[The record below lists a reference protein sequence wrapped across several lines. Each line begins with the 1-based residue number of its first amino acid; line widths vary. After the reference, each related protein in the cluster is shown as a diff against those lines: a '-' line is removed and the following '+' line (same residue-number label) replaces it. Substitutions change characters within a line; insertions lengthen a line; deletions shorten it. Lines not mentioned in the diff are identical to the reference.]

1 MVRSVIFNKIYVYGK
16 KKKKAQRRTLSNLF
30 KSVNLVINFH
40 IFHCIKN

>member
-16 KKKKAQRRTLSNLF
+16 KRRREEHFLTYF